1 MDERVFLIRKTIG
14 WALRQHTRT
23 APTAIRHFGIAHHKD
38 LSVLSFR
45 EATKHLQLAD
55 LDRDGIKTPQQP

>member
-1 MDERVFLIRKTIG
+1 M
-14 WALRQHTRT
+14 
-23 APTAIRHFGIAHHKD
+23 RHFGIAHHKD

>member
-1 MDERVFLIRKTIG
+1 M
-14 WALRQHTRT
+14 
-23 APTAIRHFGIAHHKD
+23 RHFGIAHHKD

-55 LDRDGIKTPQQP
+55 LDRDGIEKPQQP